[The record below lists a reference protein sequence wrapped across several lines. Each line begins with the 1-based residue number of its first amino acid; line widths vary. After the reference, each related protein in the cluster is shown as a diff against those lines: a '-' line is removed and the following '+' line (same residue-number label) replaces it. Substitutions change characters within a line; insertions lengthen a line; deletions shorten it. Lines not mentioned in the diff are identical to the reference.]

1 MGLRSGNGSTVV
13 RNAPGRKREAKSV
26 REIICNILAQE
37 RYLQI
42 KKAFGYNEN
51 MFIFEILKKIGAFF
65 LDLIETVVIA
75 LAIFVVVYLFL
86 VQPHQVKGKSMYPN
100 FEDGEYLLTDKV
112 SYKLGQPKRGD
123 VIVFK
128 APENEKY
135 DYIKRIIGVPGDSV
149 SVSGGHIYINGQ
161 GLEEDY
167 LPGEYETRGGSFLR
181 EGQSVVVK
189 DGEYFCVGDNRSH
202 SSDSR
207 EWGMV
212 PFENIIGRAWFRYWP
227 PGRIGLLPGAT
238 YASD

>member
-1 MGLRSGNGSTVV
+1 
-13 RNAPGRKREAKSV
+13 
-26 REIICNILAQE
+26 
-37 RYLQI
+37 
-42 KKAFGYNEN
+42 
-51 MFIFEILKKIGAFF
+51 MFIFEILKRIGAFF

-86 VQPHQVKGKSMYPN
+86 VQPHQVKGRSMVPN

-112 SYKLGQPKRGD
+112 SYKIGQPSRGD

-135 DYIKRIIGVPGDSV
+135 DYIKRIIGVPGDTV
-149 SVSGGHIYINGQ
+149 SISGGRVYINGIR
-161 GLEEDY
+161 LEEDY
-167 LPGEYETRGGSFLR
+167 LPQDFVTRGGSYLS
-181 EGQSVVVK
+181 EGDSVVVE

-212 PFENIIGRAWFRYWP
+212 PQENIIGRAWFRYWP
-227 PGRIGLLPGAT
+227 PGSIELLKGAK
-238 YASD
+238 YVD